1 MLAGLELDNIWYV
14 TDLINI
20 AMVFVNAPAILIGG
34 KYVFRAL
41 QEYAADD
48 SRRFAA
54 EDIGLESDVWTKEAR
69 TKAENV

>member
-41 QEYAADD
+41 KDYVADENK
-48 SRRFAA
+48 RFVA

-69 TKAENV
+69 KQAENM

>member
-1 MLAGLELDNIWYV
+1 
-14 TDLINI
+14 
-20 AMVFVNAPAILIGG
+20 MVFVNAPAILIGG